1 MRTRVGYTG
10 GEKKNPTYYS
20 IGDHTETLQLDF
32 DATKTSYEKL
42 LEVFWSTHNHC
53 QTPYSRQYMSAV
65 FYGNEGQRKSAID
78 TRDRHAKKTGEKI
91 TTQVLPL
98 GEFYLA
104 EDYHQKYMLR
114 QRRELFREFRAMYP
128 DDKDFFRSTA
138 VARINGYLGGHGT
151 LSELEREISGFGL
164 SSAGTQ
170 TLRSLVKQSQ

>member
-1 MRTRVGYTG
+1 
-10 GEKKNPTYYS
+10 
-20 IGDHTETLQLDF
+20 
-32 DATKTSYEKL
+32 
-42 LEVFWSTHNHC
+42 
-53 QTPYSRQYMSAV
+53 MSAV

-104 EDYHQKYMLR
+104 EDYHQKYRLR

-138 VARINGYLGGHGT
+138 VARVNGYLGGNGT
-151 LSELEREISGFGL
+151 LSDLEREISGFGL
-164 SSAGTQ
+164 SRIGTQ
-170 TLRSLVKQSQ
+170 TLLNLVKQSR